1 MQVGVALPNTIPGV
15 TGELLRLWATQADKG
30 PFSSL
35 GVLDRLAYDSYE
47 PLTTLAA
54 AAALTERIKLATTV
68 VIGPLR
74 SAGLLAKE
82 AATVDALS
90 GGRLTLGVA
99 VGARIEDYQVA
110 GVDHRSRG
118 KRLDE
123 QLAQLRS
130 FWESSQVGPACARAE
145 GPEILIGGTASDQ
158 AFARMARYADGY
170 IHGGGPPGVFA
181 NAASR
186 ARAAWTDMGRPGRPR
201 LWGQGY
207 FAFGD
212 TETGI
217 AYLKDY
223 YAFTGPFAE
232 RIAAGILTTPQAIK
246 QYMRGYEDAGCD
258 ELILL
263 PAVADVTQLEQ
274 LAEFLSLEL

>member
-1 MQVGVALPNTIPGV
+1 
-15 TGELLRLWATQADKG
+15 
-30 PFSSL
+30 
-35 GVLDRLAYDSYE
+35 VLDRIAYGSYE
-47 PLTTLAA
+47 PFTTLAA
-54 AAALTERIKLATTV
+54 AAALTKRIKLATTV

-74 SAGLLAKE
+74 STGVLAKE

-90 GGRLTLGVA
+90 GGRLTLGLA

-130 FWESSQVGPACARAE
+130 FWESAQVGPACARTN

-186 ARAAWTDMGRPGRPR
+186 ARAAWIDMGRPGRPR

-207 FAFGD
+207 FALGA
-212 TETGI
+212 TEAGA

-258 ELILL
+258 ELVLL
-263 PAVADVTQLEQ
+263 PSVADITQLER
-274 LAEFLSLEL
+274 LAEVLSSF

>member
-1 MQVGVALPNTIPGV
+1 
-15 TGELLRLWATQADKG
+15 
-30 PFSSL
+30 
-35 GVLDRLAYDSYE
+35 VLDRIAYDSYE

-54 AAALTERIKLATTV
+54 AAALTKRIKLATAV

-90 GGRLTLGVA
+90 GGRLTLGLA
-99 VGARIEDYQVA
+99 VGARIEDYEVA

-123 QLAQLRS
+123 QLAQIRS
-130 FWESSQVGPACARAE
+130 LWESAQFGPACARPV

-170 IHGGGPPGVFA
+170 IHGGGPPGIFA

-186 ARAAWTDMGRPGRPR
+186 AQAAWTDMGRPGRPR

-207 FAFGD
+207 FAFGA
-212 TETGI
+212 TEAGV

-274 LAEFLSLEL
+274 LAEVLVSF